1 MWSSN
6 DGWTV
11 ERTSP
16 KSKRRRV
23 GNEAEAEAAAGEEV
37 EQEEEEEEEK
47 EFRALPLLVKP
58 SEGRAAYAG
67 TFPPGAAGFMRWL
80 DSYGT

>member
-37 EQEEEEEEEK
+37 VVTAVC
-47 EFRALPLLVKP
+47 FIIAFIL
-58 SEGRAAYAG
+58 YY
-67 TFPPGAAGFMRWL
+67 GAFIL
-80 DSYGT
+80 SIY